1 MAKKP
6 ITSKSLQFR
15 QKYVGYT
22 EDQLRQMTKKAL
34 NQARV
39 RVQRLSKATNR
50 LNPSK
55 LSTATQFALEP
66 LKPFLNKSGNVSL
79 SVKGMSK
86 DTLIH
91 ALEVAMNFNKVSYT
105 TVKGNR
111 EQYAKEAKSSG
122 RTIEEQEQ
130 YKRYWK
136 IADDYGLLDW
146 YEPSEEEHSED
157 VYKFVTDAEEA
168 EMTDEQFIDFVR
180 RKVLERANGIY
191 NKLKEEDE
199 RNSGDLYDEQFAK
212 ILGKILGNPM
222 S

>member
-1 MAKKP
+1 MKKP
-6 ITSKSLQFR
+6 ITSKSTQFR

-22 EDQLRQMTKKAL
+22 EDQLRQITKKAL

-39 RVQRLSKATNR
+39 RLQRLSKVTNR
-50 LNPSK
+50 LDPSK
-55 LSTATQFALEP
+55 LSTAAQFALEP
-66 LKPFLNKSGNVSL
+66 LKPFLNKAGNVSL

-91 ALEVAMNFNKVSYT
+91 ALEVATNFNKVKFT

-168 EMTDEQFIDFVR
+168 ELTDEQFIDFVR

-191 NKLKEEDE
+191 SKLKEEYE

>member
-1 MAKKP
+1 MKKP
-6 ITSKSLQFR
+6 IKSKSTQFR
-15 QKYVGYT
+15 QKFIGYT
-22 EDQLRQMTKKAL
+22 ENQLRQMTKKAL

-39 RVQRLSKATNR
+39 RLQRLSKVTNW
-50 LNPSK
+50 LDPSK
-55 LSTATQFALEP
+55 LSTAAQFALAP
-66 LKPFLNKSGNVSL
+66 LKPFLNKAGNVSL

-91 ALEVAMNFNKVSYT
+91 ALEVATNFNKVRFT

-136 IADDYGLLDW
+136 IANDYGLLDW

-157 VYKFVTDAEEA
+157 AYKFVTDAEEA
-168 EMTDEQFIDFVR
+168 ELTDEQFIDFVR

-191 NKLKEEDE
+191 GKLKEEDE
-199 RNSGDLYDEQFAK
+199 RNSGALYDEQFAK

>member
-1 MAKKP
+1 MKKP
-6 ITSKSLQFR
+6 ITSKSTQFR
-15 QKYVGYT
+15 QKHLGFSET
-22 EDQLRQMTKKAL
+22 QLRQMAKKAL

-39 RVQRLSKATNR
+39 RIQRLTKATNG
-50 LNPSK
+50 LDPSK
-55 LSTATQFALEP
+55 LSIATQFALEP
-66 LKPFLNKSGNVSL
+66 LKPFMNKAGNVSL

-91 ALEVAMNFNKVSYT
+91 ALEVATNFNKAGYT

-111 EQYAKEAKSSG
+111 EQYAKEAKSAG

-199 RNSGDLYDEQFAK
+199 RNSGDLYDEQFAE
-212 ILGKILGNPM
+212 ILGKIIGNPM

>member
-1 MAKKP
+1 MKKP
-6 ITSKSLQFR
+6 ITSKSTQFR

-39 RVQRLSKATNR
+39 RLQRLSKVTNR
-50 LNPSK
+50 LDPSK
-55 LSTATQFALEP
+55 LSTAAQFALEP
-66 LKPFLNKSGNVSL
+66 LKPFLNQSGNVSL

-91 ALEVAMNFNKVSYT
+91 ALEVATNFNKVRFT

-122 RTIEEQEQ
+122 RTIDEQEQ

-136 IADDYGLLDW
+136 IANDYGLLDW

-191 NKLKEEDE
+191 GKLKEEDE
-199 RNSGDLYDEQFAK
+199 RNSGDLYDELFAK
-212 ILGKILGNPM
+212 VLGKILGNPM